1 MSATKQDPE
10 TKKKIL
16 KVLKEILEE
25 NDNMFI
31 KTFAERLN
39 APYRTVY
46 KWFYNNYIPRLSY
59 IKRICEVFGV
69 SVSRFF

>member
-39 APYRTVY
+39 APYRTV
-46 KWFYNNYIPRLSY
+46 
-59 IKRICEVFGV
+59 
-69 SVSRFF
+69 